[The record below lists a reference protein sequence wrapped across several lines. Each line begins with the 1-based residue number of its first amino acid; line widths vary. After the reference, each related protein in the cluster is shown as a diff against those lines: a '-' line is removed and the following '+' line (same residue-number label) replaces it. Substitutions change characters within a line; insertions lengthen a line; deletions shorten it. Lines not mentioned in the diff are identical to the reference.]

1 MIVAHNLM
9 SQNTSRTTGI
19 NNKGLAKV
27 TEKLSSGYKIN
38 SAADN
43 AAGLSISEKMRWQ
56 IRGLDRASD
65 NVQDGI
71 SLLQVADGA
80 LTESHALLQ
89 RMNELCV
96 QSANDTNTSTDR
108 QAIQAEINQLS
119 SELTRIANTTVFN
132 GSIYPLNQG
141 YELPDNI
148 QTRTITIT
156 NSSPAPLLCNGSML
170 NVGDSTTL
178 DVLGVVTGSNAN
190 QFFTLMANRSEQGG
204 GEYSLAT
211 NYFDATMWSGDLNDP
226 SHIEFRTID
235 DVEIDENGYLY
246 VEDLHNNGKR
256 CYILDSRFYTLGDP
270 LNNSTPVTTPTVE
283 NLESINAIKAVGDT
297 SPIKIQCGSLAW
309 QSIDIPTVNATANA
323 LGVDNLDVSSFD
335 NAGMSMSKVQNA
347 IDTVS
352 GFRSTFGALQNR
364 MEHTLN
370 NLRNTSENTQSAE
383 SLLRDTDMAE
393 AMVEYSKFSILSQTS
408 QSMLSQAQQI
418 PQNVLSLLQ

>member
-38 SAADN
+38 RAADN

-96 QSANDTNTSTDR
+96 QAANDTNTNTDR
-108 QAIQAEINQLS
+108 QAIQAEVDQLS
-119 SELTRIANTTVFN
+119 KELTRIAQSTSFN
-132 GSIYPLNQG
+132 GHIYPLCNG
-141 YELPDNI
+141 MTLPDNI
-148 QTRTITIT
+148 QTRTASIT
-156 NSSPAPLLCNGSML
+156 NNGTYPIECNGSIL
-170 NVGDSTTL
+170 NPGDTTTI
-178 DVLGVVTGSNAN
+178 DVAGVVTGPGPND
-190 QFFTLMANRSEQGG
+190 FFTALSCRGSSSAGNYWYCTNHMYPDASSPNELYYI
-204 GEYSLAT
+204 EY
-211 NYFDATMWSGDLNDP
+211 
-226 SHIEFRTID
+226 RTLD
-235 DVEIDENGYLY
+235 DIQIDENGYLY
-246 VEDLHNNGKR
+246 VDDLGDTNQR
-256 CYILDSRFYTLGDP
+256 CYISESMFQNPFGFTFSSFP
-270 LNNSTPVTTPTVE
+270 PPVAE
-283 NLESINAIKAVGDT
+283 LEQYNVIKAVGNT
-297 SPIKIQCGSLAW
+297 EPIRIQCGSLSG
-309 QSIDIPTVNATANA
+309 QSIDIPYVNATAGA
-323 LGVDNLDVSSFD
+323 LGVDPLDVSSFD
-335 NAGMSMSKVQNA
+335 NAGLSMSKVQNA